1 MTAQLTTTK
10 QATTTTTQSTT
21 KRESTTTPTQPT
33 TTTAQSTTITK
44 SSTTAAQSTTT
55 TQSTTTSKALPT
67 TIQTEPIST
76 NPSTIGSIT
85 TDTPFIVFP
94 EEDEISNEIP
104 TYEEPSKQV
113 KETARSTTV
122 SYSIVRPVATY
133 HIVPV
138 KKSQK
143 TESF

>member
-1 MTAQLTTTK
+1 MG
-10 QATTTTTQSTT
+10 TTTTQSTM
-21 KRESTTTPTQPT
+21 
-33 TTTAQSTTITK
+33 TAQSTTTK
-44 SSTTAAQSTTT
+44 KATTTAAQSTTT

>member
-1 MTAQLTTTK
+1 MG
-10 QATTTTTQSTT
+10 
-21 KRESTTTPTQPT
+21 T

-44 SSTTAAQSTTT
+44 STTTAA
-55 TQSTTTSKALPT
+55 QSTTTSKALPT

>member
-1 MTAQLTTTK
+1 MGS
-10 QATTTTTQSTT
+10 TTTTQSTT
-21 KRESTTTPTQPT
+21 TAQSTTPTQPT
-33 TTTAQSTTITK
+33 TTTAQSTTTTK
-44 SSTTAAQSTTT
+44 STTTAAQSTTT

-67 TIQTEPIST
+67 TIRTEPIST

-85 TDTPFIVFP
+85 TDTPLIVFP